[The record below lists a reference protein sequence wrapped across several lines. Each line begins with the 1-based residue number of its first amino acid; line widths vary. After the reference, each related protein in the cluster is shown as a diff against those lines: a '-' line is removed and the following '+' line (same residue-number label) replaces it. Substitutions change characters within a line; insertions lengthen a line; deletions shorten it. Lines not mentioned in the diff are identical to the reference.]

1 MGDKLNKSSK
11 KQTFLQGALILM
23 IATGLVKIIGALYKI
38 PLGNIIGETGM
49 GYYQTAYDLYLPIY
63 SLAMAGLPVA
73 VSRMVAES
81 IGLRR
86 YKDARRILT
95 ISKKA
100 FLFTGI
106 IGFFL
111 MLVVSYPFVILTEQ
125 KLRALPA
132 IVSIAPSILFCC
144 IMSSYRGYYEGLRN
158 MRPTAISQVIE
169 AFAKLV
175 FGLIAALVVKH
186 LGYSYEIQAAAAIIS
201 ISLGSFAGAF
211 YLIIFNKKTSDGI
224 TDIQLLESDDTTPN
238 RILLN
243 KLVKIAIPV
252 ALGSLVVNI
261 ASLVD
266 VTTVQSRLSSVVAEN
281 PQFIADMYPNMMA
294 SLLESNDGNL
304 TAAISEI
311 PTFLYG
317 CYKGYAFSVYN
328 LVPTITSVLGVS
340 ALPAITNMWSSND
353 KSGLK
358 VNSESAVRVAS
369 LISMPCG
376 LGMVAL
382 STPIM
387 MLLYPG
393 KPGAVISGPLL
404 LVLGFCAVFAGIAMP
419 LTNML
424 QAIGKQNIPLY
435 NIFVGALLKI
445 VVNFTLVG
453 IPEINIKGA
462 PIGTAVCYFYIC
474 VMNLIFFIKYSKVRI
489 NFYKTLLKPLI
500 AAVFCGASAYI
511 VFELISSSL
520 STMIS
525 AVLSVGCAVVV
536 YVLSVLLLK
545 VLTKDD
551 VLMLPKGEKILKVLE
566 KIKMIG

>member
-1 MGDKLNKSSK
+1 
-11 KQTFLQGALILM
+11 M
-23 IATGLVKIIGALYKI
+23 IATGLVKVIGAIFKI

-81 IGLRR
+81 IGLKK
-86 YKDARRILT
+86 YKDARRVLN

-125 KLRALPA
+125 KLKALPA
-132 IVSIAPSILFCC
+132 IISIAPSILFCC
-144 IMSSYRGYYEGLRN
+144 VMSSYRGYYEGLRN
-158 MRPTAISQVIE
+158 MRPTAVSQVIE

-175 FGLIAALVVKH
+175 FGLLAALIVKH

-211 YLIIFNKKTSDGI
+211 YLIVINKKTDDGI
-224 TDIQLLESDDTTPN
+224 TDVQLFESPDVTPN
-238 RILLN
+238 SILLN
-243 KLVKIAIPV
+243 KLIKIAIPV

-261 ASLVD
+261 ASLID
-266 VTTVQSRLSSVVAEN
+266 VTTVQSRLASVVNAN
-281 PQFIADMYPNMMA
+281 PDLISNMYPGMLDN
-294 SLLESNDGNL
+294 LLLSNDGNVNE
-304 TAAISEI
+304 AVSEI

-340 ALPAITNMWSSND
+340 ALPAITAMWSSKD
-353 KSGLK
+353 KNGLK
-358 VNSESAVRVAS
+358 INSESAIRVSA
-369 LISMPCG
+369 LLAMPCG
-376 LGMVAL
+376 IGMVAL
-382 STPIM
+382 STPVM

-393 KPGAVISGPLL
+393 KTGAIISGPMLMI
-404 LVLGFCAVFAGIAMP
+404 LGFCAIFAGIAMP

-445 VVNFTLVG
+445 IINFILVG
-453 IPEINIKGA
+453 IPEINVKGA
-462 PIGTAVCYFYIC
+462 PVGTAVCYFYIC
-474 VMNLIFFIKYSKVRI
+474 IMNIIFYLKYSKVKI
-489 NFYKTLLKPLI
+489 NFYKTLIKPLLS
-500 AAVFCGASAYI
+500 AVLCGTGAYFAYI
-511 VFELISSSL
+511 VLINKFSNSI
-520 STMIS
+520 STIL
-525 AVLSVGCAVVV
+525 AVFFAVII
-536 YVLSVLLLK
+536 YILSVLFLK

-551 VLMLPKGEKILKVLE
+551 VLMLPKGEKIIKVLE

>member
-1 MGDKLNKSSK
+1 MNDKLNKSNK
-11 KQTFLQGALILM
+11 KQSFLQGALILM
-23 IATGLVKIIGALYKI
+23 IATGLVKIIGAWYKI

-81 IGLRR
+81 IGLKR
-86 YKDARRILT
+86 YKDARRVLT

-111 MLVVSYPFVILTEQ
+111 MLVVSYPFVVLTEQ

-144 IMSSYRGYYEGLRN
+144 VMSSYRGYYEGLRN
-158 MRPTAISQVIE
+158 MKPTAISQVIE

-175 FGLIAALVVKH
+175 FGLIAALIVKY

-201 ISLGSFAGAF
+201 ISLGSFVGAF
-211 YLIIFNKKTSDGI
+211 YLIFYNKKTSDGI
-224 TDIQLLESDDTTPN
+224 TEIQLLESDDVTPN
-238 RILLN
+238 RLLLN
-243 KLVKIAIPV
+243 KLIKIAIPV

-266 VTTVQSRLSSVVAEN
+266 VTTVQSRLSSVVLEN
-281 PQFIADMYPNMMA
+281 PQLLAEMYPNMMT
-294 SLLESNDGNL
+294 SLLESNKGNL
-304 TAAISEI
+304 DAAVSEI

-340 ALPAITNMWSSND
+340 ALPTITAMWSSND
-353 KSGLK
+353 NTGLK
-358 VNSESAVRVAS
+358 INSESAIRVAS

-376 LGMVAL
+376 FGIMAL

-393 KPGAVISGPLL
+393 KPGAAISGPLL
-404 LVLGFCAVFAGIAMP
+404 FVLGLCAIFAGVAMP

-445 VVNFTLVG
+445 IVNFTLVG

-462 PIGTAVCYFYIC
+462 PIGTTVCYFYIC
-474 VMNLIFFIKYSKVRI
+474 IANLFFYIKFSKVKI
-489 NFYKTLLKPLI
+489 NFYKTLIKPII
-500 AAVFCGASAYI
+500 AALLCGISANTVYY
-511 VFELISSSL
+511 FISARFSF
-520 STMIS
+520 MIS
-525 AVLSVGCAVVV
+525 TVLAVGCAVIV
-536 YVLSVLLLK
+536 YVLAVLLLK
-545 VLTKDD
+545 ILTKDD